1 MHWGIWLGLM
11 VLFLIAEASTVS
23 MTTLWFAIGALA
35 ALIASAAGGELWLQ
49 IVLFLAVSAL
59 LLALLRPAAK
69 RYFTPKLTRT
79 NVDAVVG
86 KTGRVTVA
94 IDNIEGLGQVKLEG
108 QDWSARSESGEQI
121 SEGTQV
127 KVCRVEGVKV
137 FVTPVK
143 ETVNVE

>member
-1 MHWGIWLGLM
+1 MGLM

-59 LLALLRPAAK
+59 LLALLRPIAK
-69 RYFTPKLTRT
+69 RYFTPRLTRT

-94 IDNIEGLGQVKLEG
+94 IDNVSGRGQVKLEG
-108 QDWSARSESGEQI
+108 QEWTARSESGEEI
-121 SEGTQV
+121 GEGAQV
-127 KVCRVEGVKV
+127 KVCRIEGVKV

-143 ETVNVE
+143 ETANVE